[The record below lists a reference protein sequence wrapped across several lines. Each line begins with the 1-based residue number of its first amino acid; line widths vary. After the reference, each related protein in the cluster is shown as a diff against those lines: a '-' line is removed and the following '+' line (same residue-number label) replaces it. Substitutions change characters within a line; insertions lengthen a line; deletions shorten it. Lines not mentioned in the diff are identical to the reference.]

1 MLNYPFN
8 DYSSCVAW
16 IESQKRFS
24 PKVSLDNMKYFC
36 SLLGNPEQK
45 FKSIHVTGTNG
56 KGSVVS
62 YLKNILME
70 AGLHIGTFTS
80 PYIIKFNERISF
92 DGKMISDEEVVNL
105 AQRVYDIYKLI
116 GENHPKPSFFEF
128 TTLMSF
134 IYFSE
139 KENLDLAIIEVGIG
153 GLLDSTNVIT
163 PIAATITNVAY
174 DHMNVLGNTL
184 EEILMNKMGIIKPQI
199 PSVIGIKDE
208 TLINEAKNYT
218 HKIDSK
224 LSLPFLNQIK
234 ITKTD
239 IYGSTFSY
247 KGYENLQISLMG
259 YHQVEN
265 AIIAIETIETIKDK
279 FNITLD
285 NIKNGLLKT
294 KWLGRLEILSEEPL
308 IIIDGAHNIDG
319 ITRTTDFVK
328 DLNYKTKRCIFACS
342 DDKEKEKMLSYLEPH
357 FNEIIITAY
366 TYKRHSDASELFKF
380 SKHNNKILEL
390 NIDRIIEMVLN
401 NPYELNLFIGSLYF
415 VSEVRPKILSLLEAN

>member
-8 DYSSCVAW
+8 DYSSCVTW

-62 YLKNILME
+62 YLKNILM
-70 AGLHIGTFTS
+70 ASGLHVGTFTS

-92 DGKMISDEEVVNL
+92 DGKMIGDEEVVNL
-105 AQRVYDIYKLI
+105 AKRVYDIYSLI
-116 GENHPKPSFFEF
+116 DEKHPKPTFFEF

-134 IYFSE
+134 IYFSK

-163 PIAATITNVAY
+163 PLVSAITNVAY

-184 EEILMNKMGIIKPQI
+184 EEILMNKMGIIKINI
-199 PSVIGIKDE
+199 PSVIGIKDA
-208 TLINEAKNYT
+208 TLIDMAKKYT
-218 HKIDSK
+218 HKLESK

-234 ITKTD
+234 IIKAD

-247 KGYENLQISLMG
+247 KDYTNLQISLMG
-259 YHQVEN
+259 DHQVEN
-265 AIIAIETIETIKDK
+265 AILAIEVIETIKDK
-279 FNITLD
+279 YHITLD
-285 NIKNGLLKT
+285 NIKDGLQKT
-294 KWLGRLEILSEEPL
+294 KWLGRLEILSEQPL
-308 IIIDGAHNIDG
+308 IIVDGAHNIDG
-319 ITRTTDFVK
+319 ITRTTDFIK
-328 DLNYKTKRCIFACS
+328 TLDYKTKRCVFACS

-357 FNEIIITAY
+357 FDEIIITAY
-366 TYKRHSDASELFKF
+366 TYKRHSDASELFNF

-390 NIDRIIEMVLN
+390 DINKIIEKVLN